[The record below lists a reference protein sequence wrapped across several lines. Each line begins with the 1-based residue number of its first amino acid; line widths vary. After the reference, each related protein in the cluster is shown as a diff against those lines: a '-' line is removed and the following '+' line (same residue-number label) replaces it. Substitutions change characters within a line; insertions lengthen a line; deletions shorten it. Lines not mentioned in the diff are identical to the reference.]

1 MIFNDEVV
9 TYCVFTCYLSHYY
22 TIAWDRLSNQ
32 FFCLCMCVCMYVCM
46 YVCMCLCADGRH
58 LGFRFWAIILASINI
73 FAPNLHGN
81 GKSAARWVPVLKNQI
96 FENPR
101 WRTAVILDFDF
112 GPQFRR
118 RLTFLHVFFVRSTA
132 ASTT

>member
-46 YVCMCLCADGRH
+46 YVSVCGRPPSWISILGHNFGVDQHFCAKFTRKWKIGSPMGPSAQKSDFRKSKMADGRH
-58 LGFRFWAIILASINI
+58 LGFRFWATISASINI
-73 FAPNLHGN
+73 FAC
-81 GKSAARWVPVLKNQI
+81 
-96 FENPR
+96 
-101 WRTAVILDFDF
+101 
-112 GPQFRR
+112 
-118 RLTFLHVFFVRSTA
+118 FLC
-132 ASTT
+132 